1 MEEINDYNNLT
12 NSFDDEQLEDIVSN
26 INSVSEDKIYN
37 WLEINQID
45 TTDIDYQNLGCED
58 YIDSCYDSIA
68 IDLIRTFESQYN
80 MQISDSVCEDLID
93 KFLAV
98 YPNNAYFMGALKL
111 AKNKYFREYNKEQK
125 KIKKEFVNDFDDL
138 HDYGDSVGDTT
149 KIKDRQHMDYG
160 NREGAFVYID
170 GKIIS
175 GYNGET
181 HTELVVNY
189 IDKHKDEFDTDID
202 TNGITRLTDSKME
215 DVGFNDYAFG
225 HLYYDMAFI
234 DSYSG
239 SIDISDVASQCKKK
253 LSIDKVYYLD
263 TKNDSV
269 TRLAKYRKCM
279 V

>member
-1 MEEINDYNNLT
+1 MTEINNYNDLIA
-12 NSFDDEQLEDIVSN
+12 SFDDEQLEDIVNN
-26 INSVSEDKIYN
+26 INFVSEDKIYN

-58 YIDSCYDSIA
+58 YIDFCYDSIA

-98 YPNNAYFMGALKL
+98 YPNNAYFMCALKL

-149 KIKDRQHMDYG
+149 KIKDRQHMDYV
-160 NREGAFVYID
+160 NRDGAFVYID

-215 DVGFNDYAFG
+215 DVGFNDYTFG

-239 SIDISDVASQCKKK
+239 SVDISDIASQCKKK
-253 LSIDKVYYLD
+253 LSIDKVYFLD
-263 TKNDSV
+263 TTNDSV
-269 TRLAKYRKCM
+269 TRLAKYKKFKD
-279 V
+279 